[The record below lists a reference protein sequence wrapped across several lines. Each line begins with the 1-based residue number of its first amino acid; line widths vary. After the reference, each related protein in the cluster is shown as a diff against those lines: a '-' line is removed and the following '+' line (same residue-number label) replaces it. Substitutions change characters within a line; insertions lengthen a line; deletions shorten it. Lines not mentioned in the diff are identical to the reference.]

1 MREGLRRRAPS
12 PFGLALAG
20 VLALAFGLRL
30 WGIRHG
36 LPFVYNI
43 DEASN
48 FVPTAV
54 SYYFTDS
61 YNPHYFINPPAFS
74 YILHVV
80 LGTWFGGG
88 SPFGAGE
95 DVGSALATDPSAVFA
110 VSRVTSAVL
119 GTAAVAFVYLTGTRL
134 YDRRVGLVA
143 AAVMAVAFLPVFYSH
158 LALNDVPA
166 LLPLAV
172 SAYGSAGVL
181 TRGRRRDYMLAG
193 AGLGLAAATKYTA
206 GIVALPLVV
215 ACVSQLTAER
225 RAAVR
230 GVALAGA
237 LAVACFVLVN
247 PHALLSFDEF
257 WSDVRKQ
264 EEAASGFGKL
274 GLGYDSGLVY
284 YVWVLT
290 WGLGWVPLAAAVAGA
305 VRAFAEDVRRAL
317 FLVPWPVVF
326 LVYMG
331 TQERFFGRW
340 LLPAFPALALLGGL
354 AVVRA
359 IDVCGA
365 HPRARRAVGATLT
378 AALLAQGLFYSVH
391 ADRVL
396 SRADTRNETRAWM
409 AAHIPAQSKVVVE
422 PIVPDAWFADP
433 DVHDA
438 GTARDRGLTRSG
450 RRWIKFSTGRTTV
463 DEQGRTIPGG
473 KGRTISPEDYER
485 TLRPGLVGSY
495 ARGGY
500 CWVVSGSTQY
510 GRALRDPGEVP
521 DAIAYYRTL
530 AHHADVARVISP
542 YEQGEG
548 PVEFN
553 FDWSF
558 NHYPR
563 AYQRPGPTVVI
574 QRLRAGACATA
585 QPGDAR

>member
-1 MREGLRRRAPS
+1 VPERLRRRAPS

-20 VLALAFGLRL
+20 VLGLAFGLRL
-30 WGIRHG
+30 WGIKHG
-36 LPFVYNI
+36 LPFVYNV

-74 YILHVV
+74 YLLHVV

-88 SPFGAGE
+88 WPFGAKD
-95 DVGSALATDPSAVFA
+95 DVGSAFATDPSAVFV

-119 GTAAVAFVYLTGTRL
+119 GTAAVWFVYLTGARL

-143 AAVMAVAFLPVFYSH
+143 GAVMAVAFLPVFYSH

-166 LLPLAV
+166 LLPLTVA
-172 SAYGSAGVL
+172 AYGGAGVL
-181 TRGRRRDYMLAG
+181 VRGRMADYALAG

-206 GIVALPLVV
+206 GIVLLPLVV
-215 ACVSQLTAER
+215 ACAVQLLANR
-225 RAAVR
+225 RAALR
-230 GVALAGA
+230 GIALAAGLA
-237 LAVACFVLVN
+237 LVAFVLAN

-274 GLGYDSGLVY
+274 GLDYDSGLLY
-284 YVWVLT
+284 YLWVLT
-290 WGLGWVPLAAAVAGA
+290 WGFGWVPLAAAIAGA
-305 VRAFAEDVRRAL
+305 VRACAEDVRRAL

-326 LVYMG
+326 LIYMG
-331 TQERFFGRW
+331 AQERFFGRW
-340 LLPAFPALALLGGL
+340 LLPAFPALAVLAAL

-359 IDVCGA
+359 VDAFGTR
-365 HPRARRAVGATLT
+365 PRIRRPLAALLVG
-378 AALLAQGLFYSVH
+378 ALLAQGVFYSLH
-391 ADRVL
+391 ADLVL
-396 SRADTRNETRAWM
+396 SRSDTRNEARAWM
-409 AAHIPAQSKVVVE
+409 VAHVPPQSKIVVE

-438 GTARDRGLTRSG
+438 EAARSRELTRSG
-450 RRWIKFSTGRTTV
+450 RRWIKFPTGRTTI

-473 KGRTISPEDYER
+473 KGRTISIEDYER
-485 TLRPGLVGSY
+485 TLRPGLIGSY
-495 ARGGY
+495 ARGGF
-500 CWVVSGSTQY
+500 CWIVSGSTQY
-510 GRALRDPGEVP
+510 GRAFADPGEVP
-521 DAIAYYRTL
+521 NAIRYYRTL
-530 AHHADVARVISP
+530 ARHADVERVLTP
-542 YEQGEG
+542 YGKGEG
-548 PVEFN
+548 PVDFN

-563 AYQRPGPTVVI
+563 AYERPGPTVVV
-574 QRLRAGACATA
+574 QRLRAGACG
-585 QPGDAR
+585 PARGER